1 MSRSTAAGWVLSK
14 VAGLAVSIAAVITP
28 MTAVAQPP
36 RGGGGGGFM
45 MGMGGMGGMGGQMDA
60 PVTSETLT
68 RIGKVVSFDADQKLA
83 SEELLKGYLAG
94 YQVKADEI
102 RKVVEETREEFRES
116 RDPSVWQG
124 LAPKMEEFRKYREQS
139 EQGFLNDVKSILTE
153 GQMEKWPAVD
163 RMLRRDT
170 LNRSFM
176 AGERLN
182 LISLVEQMKLP
193 EDKQKA
199 LKETLDQYELELDR
213 ELIERNKFQA
223 EAMGGMQNFFR
234 VQGDPEA
241 MAKAEEMVTKN
252 REASMRVRDVHRK
265 YARLVESMLEGEQ
278 AGKFAEQIKRE
289 SFPEVYR
296 ERYGDRV
303 VAAALAMSEIDQGQR
318 DALTA
323 LLETHQRE
331 TQQINTKHEQAIA
344 EREKNFSISGMMGR
358 MGGMGGPEQGLMEEV
373 RQSRRTLEEAT
384 INKVKAILTPEQ
396 AEKLPSREDRG
407 GGGGDR
413 AGNRGMRDG
422 GGENNNQNNPDRP
435 RRRNREGTPATP
447 AAPAAPAQP

>member
-1 MSRSTAAGWVLSK
+1 MRKNSPGWLLCK
-14 VAGLAVSIAAVITP
+14 VAGLAVAVAAVLSP
-28 MTAVAQPP
+28 VPAMAQPP
-36 RGGGGGGFM
+36 RGGGGGGMM
-45 MGMGGMGGMGGQMDA
+45 MGMGGMGMGGQMDA
-60 PVTSETLT
+60 PVTSEMLG
-68 RIGKVVSFDADQKLA
+68 RIGKIVNFDADQKLA
-83 SEELLKGYLAG
+83 SDELLKGYLAG
-94 YQVKADEI
+94 YQVKADEM

-116 RDPSVWQG
+116 RDPTVWQG
-124 LAPKMEEFRKYREQS
+124 LAPKMEEFRKYRDQS
-139 EQGFLNDVKSILTE
+139 EQSFMNDLKSILTE
-153 GQMEKWPAVD
+153 PQLEKWPAVD

-170 LNRSFM
+170 LSRSFM

-182 LISLVEQMKLP
+182 LITMLEQMKLP

-213 ELIERNKFQA
+213 ELIERNKLQT
-223 EAMGGMQNFFR
+223 EVMGGMQNFFR
-234 VQGDPEA
+234 VQGDPDA
-241 MAKAEEMVTKN
+241 MAKAEELVNKN

-278 AGKFAEQIKRE
+278 AAKFNDAVKRE

-303 VAAALAMSEIDQGQR
+303 VAAAIAMSEIDQSQR

-323 LLETHQRE
+323 LLESHQRE
-331 TQQINTKHEQAIA
+331 TQQINSKHEQAIA

-358 MGGMGGPEQGLMEEV
+358 MGGMGGPDQALMEEV
-373 RQSRRTLEEAT
+373 RTARRTLEEST
-384 INKVKAILTPEQ
+384 ITKVKAILTPEQ

-407 GGGGDR
+407 GGNDR
-413 AGNRGMRDG
+413 GNRGMRDG
-422 GGENNNQNNPDRP
+422 GGNEQNNGERP

-447 AAPAAPAQP
+447 ANPAAPATPASR